1 MLFKIV
7 EIQFLTQMLSNN
19 FQGDPAASQR
29 LRNEWLYQD
38 ISCDNDPEYYLEEI
52 LDFVE
57 DNSGMLV
64 GFMKLRCVSSE
75 PEGIPSS
82 FTSKMPSV
90 SELYPKGWIWERRVE
105 VVKATRDA

>member
-7 EIQFLTQMLSNN
+7 DIQFLTQMPSNN
-19 FQGDPAASQR
+19 FQGDPEANQR
-29 LRNEWLYQD
+29 LRNDWLYQD
-38 ISCDNDPEYYLEEI
+38 ICCDSEAEYCLEEM

-64 GFMKLRCVSSE
+64 GFMKLQLAENEVE
-75 PEGIPSS
+75 KIPAP

-90 SELYPKGWIWERRVE
+90 SGMYPKGWIWERKVE
-105 VVKATRDA
+105 VVKAT